1 MFKGVGDCPAL
12 RIFATGNS
20 AGFAGC
26 LKENVGFFLMKNNS
40 ISRVLVTLLVLCTPF
55 VSCHQGTAKTDEKGR
70 TPSDT
75 PPLRDTSIR
84 GEVSLRQPVSV
95 TEILSRRQ
103 IPVLCYHRIRPWTA
117 SDGRIA
123 KDNVIPPDL
132 FKAHMRILADSG
144 YHSILP
150 DDLLDHLEYGDA
162 LPDKPVMITFDDGS
176 IGQYD
181 IGIPT
186 LESHGFRGV
195 FFIMTIATGRKG
207 YMSTAQLK
215 EMSDRGHL
223 IASHTWDHHS
233 VLTYDSAAWKVQL
246 AGSVKTLEGITGK
259 PVRYFAYPF
268 GLWSPVSFPYLRA
281 SGMRGAFILATKRD
295 TTDPLMTLRRINVP
309 GYWNEKAMLQNLKRS
324 FR

>member
-1 MFKGVGDCPAL
+1 MG
-12 RIFATGNS
+12 
-20 AGFAGC
+20 
-26 LKENVGFFLMKNNS
+26 NVGLSLMKNS
-40 ISRVLVTLLVLCTPF
+40 AIRGVLGTGLLLGIF
-55 VSCHQGTAKTDEKGR
+55 FISCHQGKANADKQSRSSSLSSNSG
-70 TPSDT
+70 
-75 PPLRDTSIR
+75 DTSVR
-84 GEVSLRQPVSV
+84 GSSSLRRKVSV
-95 TEILSRRQ
+95 AEILSRRQ

-144 YHSILP
+144 YHSIMP
-150 DDLLDHLEYGDA
+150 DQLLDHLEYGDP
-162 LPDKPVMITFDDGS
+162 LPEKPVMITFDDGS
-176 IGQYD
+176 IGQFD
-181 IGIPT
+181 IGVPS

-207 YMSTAQLK
+207 YMSAAQLR

-233 VLTYDSAAWKVQL
+233 VLEYDSAAWKVQL
-246 AGSVKTLEGITGK
+246 SGSVKTLEGITGK

-268 GLWSPVSFPYLRA
+268 GLWSPASFPHLRS

-295 TTDPLMTLRRINVP
+295 STEPLMTLRRINVP

>member
-1 MFKGVGDCPAL
+1 MG
-12 RIFATGNS
+12 
-20 AGFAGC
+20 
-26 LKENVGFFLMKNNS
+26 NVGLSLMKNSTIRGVLGTGLLLGIFFISCRQGKANADEQSRSSSVSSNS
-40 ISRVLVTLLVLCTPF
+40 
-55 VSCHQGTAKTDEKGR
+55 G
-70 TPSDT
+70 
-75 PPLRDTSIR
+75 DTSVR
-84 GEVSLRQPVSV
+84 GSSSLRRKASV
-95 TEILSRRQ
+95 ADILSRRQ

-132 FKAHMRILADSG
+132 FKAHMRLLADSG
-144 YHSILP
+144 YHSIMP
-150 DDLLDHLEYGDA
+150 DQLLDHLEYGDP
-162 LPDKPVMITFDDGS
+162 LPEKPVMITFDDGS

-181 IGIPT
+181 IGVPT

-207 YMSTAQLK
+207 YMNAVQLK

-233 VLTYDSAAWKVQL
+233 VLEYDSAAWKVQL
-246 AGSVKTLEGITGK
+246 TGSVKTLEGITGK

-268 GLWSPVSFPYLRA
+268 GLWSPASFPHLRS

-295 TTDPLMTLRRINVP
+295 STEPLMTLRRINVP

>member
-1 MFKGVGDCPAL
+1 
-12 RIFATGNS
+12 
-20 AGFAGC
+20 
-26 LKENVGFFLMKNNS
+26 MKNNA
-40 ISRVLVTLLVLCTPF
+40 ILAVLVTGLLLGIF
-55 VSCHQGTAKTDEKGR
+55 FISCQQGKANADEKARSSSVSSNSG
-70 TPSDT
+70 
-75 PPLRDTSIR
+75 DTSVEGGSSTR
-84 GEVSLRQPVSV
+84 RKASV
-95 TEILSRRQ
+95 AEILSRRQ

-132 FKAHMRILADSG
+132 FKAHMRLLADSG
-144 YHSILP
+144 YHSIMP
-150 DDLLDHLEYGDA
+150 DQLLDHLEYGDT
-162 LPDKPVMITFDDGS
+162 LPEKPVMITFDDGS

-181 IGIPT
+181 IGVPT

-207 YMSTAQLK
+207 YMSAAQLR

-233 VLTYDSAAWKVQL
+233 VLEYDSAAWKVQL
-246 AGSVKTLEGITGK
+246 SGSVKTLEGITGK

-268 GLWSPVSFPYLRA
+268 GLWSPASFPHLRS

-295 TTDPLMTLRRINVP
+295 STEPLMTLRRINVP

>member
-1 MFKGVGDCPAL
+1 MKNMSMFRLAL
-12 RIFATGNS
+12 ALILIWGSVISCKDGKADASVPSSSS
-20 AGFAGC
+20 AGQPHTIHDTTETG
-26 LKENVGFFLMKNNS
+26 
-40 ISRVLVTLLVLCTPF
+40 
-55 VSCHQGTAKTDEKGR
+55 GTVVRKSA
-70 TPSDT
+70 
-75 PPLRDTSIR
+75 
-84 GEVSLRQPVSV
+84 SV
-95 TEILSRRQ
+95 TEILARPQ

-132 FKAHMRILADSG
+132 FRAHMKMLADSG

-150 DDLLDHLEYGDA
+150 DQLLDHLEFGDP
-162 LPDKPVMITFDDGS
+162 LPEKPVMITFDDGS
-176 IGQYD
+176 IGQYE

-207 YMSTAQLK
+207 YMSAAQLK

-223 IASHTWDHHS
+223 IASHTWDHHK
-233 VLTYDSAAWKVQL
+233 VLDYDSAAWKVQL
-246 AGSVKTLEGITGK
+246 SGSVKTLENITGK

-268 GLWSPVSFPYLRA
+268 GLWSPASFPYLRA
-281 SGMRGAFILATKRD
+281 SGIRGAFILATKRD
-295 TTDPLMTLRRINVP
+295 SIDPLMTLRRINVP

>member
-1 MFKGVGDCPAL
+1 MKNSNL
-12 RIFATGNS
+12 TRIFFTFFILSLCVSACREGNADTKIRAAS
-20 AGFAGC
+20 ASGK
-26 LKENVGFFLMKNNS
+26 LQE
-40 ISRVLVTLLVLCTPF
+40 
-55 VSCHQGTAKTDEKGR
+55 
-70 TPSDT
+70 SDT
-75 PPLRDTSIR
+75 SGR
-84 GEVSLRQPVSV
+84 GTTTGRKKASMAD
-95 TEILSRRQ
+95 ILSRRQ

-144 YHSILP
+144 YHSIMP
-150 DDLLDHLEYGDA
+150 DQLLDHLEYGDS
-162 LPDKPVMITFDDGS
+162 LPEKPVMISFDDGS

-181 IGIPT
+181 IGVPT
-186 LESHGFRGV
+186 LEKHGFRGV

-207 YMSTAQLK
+207 YMSSAQLK
-215 EMSDRGHL
+215 EMTDRGHL

-233 VLTYDSAAWKVQL
+233 VLEYDSAAWDLQL
-246 AGSVKTLEGITGK
+246 TGSVKKLESITGK

-268 GLWSPVSFPYLRA
+268 GLWSSESFPYLRS

-295 TTDPLMTLRRINVP
+295 STDPLMTLRRINVP

-324 FR
+324 FK

>member
-1 MFKGVGDCPAL
+1 MG
-12 RIFATGNS
+12 
-20 AGFAGC
+20 
-26 LKENVGFFLMKNNS
+26 NVGLSLMKNS
-40 ISRVLVTLLVLCTPF
+40 AIRGVLGTGLLLGIFFISCR
-55 VSCHQGTAKTDEKGR
+55 QGKANTDEQSRSSSVSSNSG
-70 TPSDT
+70 
-75 PPLRDTSIR
+75 DTSVR
-84 GEVSLRQPVSV
+84 GSSSLRRKASV
-95 TEILSRRQ
+95 AEILSRRQ

-144 YHSILP
+144 YHSIMP
-150 DDLLDHLEYGDA
+150 DQLLDHLEYGDP
-162 LPDKPVMITFDDGS
+162 LPEKPVMITFDDGS

-181 IGIPT
+181 IGVPT

-207 YMSTAQLK
+207 YMSAAQLR

-233 VLTYDSAAWKVQL
+233 VLEYDSAAWKVQL
-246 AGSVKTLEGITGK
+246 SGSVKTLEGITGK

-268 GLWSPVSFPYLRA
+268 GLWSPASFPHLRS

-295 TTDPLMTLRRINVP
+295 STEPLMTLRRINVP

>member
-1 MFKGVGDCPAL
+1 MKNKSIL
-12 RIFATGNS
+12 RVIFVVLILGTYSVSCRQTHADSGEQSRISSLSSGQEDTSVKVKS
-20 AGFAGC
+20 AGRKKA
-26 LKENVGFFLMKNNS
+26 
-40 ISRVLVTLLVLCTPF
+40 
-55 VSCHQGTAKTDEKGR
+55 
-70 TPSDT
+70 
-75 PPLRDTSIR
+75 
-84 GEVSLRQPVSV
+84 SV
-95 TEILSRRQ
+95 PEILSRKQ

-123 KDNVIPPDL
+123 RDNVIPPGL
-132 FKAHMRILADSG
+132 FKAHMRTLSDSG

-150 DDLLDHLEYGDA
+150 DQLLDHLEYGDP
-162 LPDKPVMITFDDGS
+162 LPEKPVMITFDDGS

-181 IGIPT
+181 VGVPT

-207 YMSTAQLK
+207 YMSATQLR

-233 VLTYDSAAWKVQL
+233 VLEYDSAAWKVQL
-246 AGSVKTLEGITGK
+246 SGSVQTLEGITGK

-295 TTDPLMTLRRINVP
+295 STDPLMTLRRINVP
-309 GYWNEKAMLQNLKRS
+309 GYWNEKTMLQNLKRS